1 MSIYLLSLLQIIRL
15 RYVSLT
21 PSILIVDSMS
31 DGLLSRFFSCVYQL
45 REENTNYMNYFSTTY
60 RCAHK
65 GAPF

>member
-1 MSIYLLSLLQIIRL
+1 
-15 RYVSLT
+15 
-21 PSILIVDSMS
+21 MS
-31 DGLLSRFFSCVYQL
+31 DGLLGRFFSCVYQL